1 MRIGKEQLRSVGART
16 EPADGIQRGL
26 DEVCARLCERVGVQQ
41 LSQRL
46 QQRER
51 PSDTAGVPVGNP
63 ACRLL
68 CWQGQQRRWYLLAPK
83 CFVQKHLPI

>member
-1 MRIGKEQLRSVGART
+1 MQLTCPAEGQGGNVARQPMRIGKEQLRSVGART

-46 QQRER
+46 QQRRR

-68 CWQGQQRRWYLLAPK
+68 R
-83 CFVQKHLPI
+83 